1 MASRRKDWRVAV
13 WRSPAVGLIGIGFY
27 LATSIAGLTVVGNL
41 LDRRFGSEPA
51 LTLAFLV
58 LGLLVGFTGAWRQL
72 QRVLRHADER

>member
-1 MASRRKDWRVAV
+1 MAV
-13 WRSPAVGLIGIGFY
+13 WSSPAVGLIGIGFY
-27 LATSIAGLTVVGNL
+27 LAVSIVGLTIVGTL
-41 LDRRFGSEPA
+41 LDRRFGSEPV

>member
-1 MASRRKDWRVAV
+1 MAV

-27 LATSIAGLTVVGNL
+27 LATSIVGLTIVGTL

-72 QRVLRHADER
+72 RTVLRHADGRSGESR

>member
-1 MASRRKDWRVAV
+1 MAV
-13 WRSPAVGLIGIGFY
+13 WRSSAVGLIGIGFY

>member
-1 MASRRKDWRVAV
+1 MAV

-72 QRVLRHADER
+72 QRVLHHADER